1 MRRKELTMDEPK
13 KVLKRIL
20 YFVFLLVLTTVF
32 LIAAFLTAG
41 TIQSK
46 HVNNAAGV
54 ALEMPYKALD
64 VFTVREEKLCAVV
77 CEDGRYALYHVTG
90 PVENMDLY
98 LMLDDMQVGKTYSVP
113 DPEESY
119 AFMTAVYENKDDV
132 PKNAYK
138 TVTLKAGDKTVYFC
152 IQGFVFGNITAK

>member
-1 MRRKELTMDEPK
+1 MDEPK

-32 LIAAFLTAG
+32 LIAAFLTVV

-64 VFTVREEKLCAVV
+64 VFTVQEEKLCAVV
-77 CEDGRYALYHVTG
+77 CEDGGYALYHATG

-98 LMLDDMQVGKTYSVP
+98 LLLDDMQVGKTYSVP

-138 TVTLKAGDKTVYFC
+138 TVTLKAGD
-152 IQGFVFGNITAK
+152 